1 MLGAANGEVIKAVI
15 ARAETEADKSDGLD
29 LAIGRVHSG
38 VLVVVVVVVVGIFV
52 DPLSYSIAAKELDGE
67 TSNPGHIIVVVV
79 VGVSVFELTSV
90 GEDVTAHSGV

>member
-38 VLVVVVVVVVGIFV
+38 VLVVVVVVGVFV
-52 DPLSYSIAAKELDGE
+52 DPLSYSIAAQELDGE

-90 GEDVTAHSGV
+90 GEEVTAHSGV